1 MPRAANARRPSSDG
15 TCGQI
20 AALLAEAMPF
30 VARDRGE
37 AMVRKWLGRCD
48 IAAMSKER
56 LVAMTAD
63 AMLLSADLLLS
74 YPAASGTTAFDRLA
88 RSRAGAHAPESTLIA
103 ALCQSR
109 FRLLRLEQF
118 RPEIL
123 VRDVLTDALLRV
135 VGAEVPPLAA
145 GTALFGR
152 VVILGEG
159 CCCLPG
165 SITPL
170 DAAALALARNHVA
183 AGAPGTSAGARW
195 AEAVYGHVVQHGT
208 MDVPGL
214 NRPASHPESEDERLE
229 TDQGELLGLATAWAA
244 LADRSP
250 DADLLQRT
258 RQCTDLPT
266 ILQVLAAAVSGND
279 AHTEAMATGFE
290 RLLLVQLET
299 VLHRE
304 RNGAGRLSLAAVEG
318 AVNDAIA
325 TGWLPHA
332 ARTLLATV
340 RRQLGGGGLR
350 RSDDPAL
357 ERVVQ
362 RIHGLRAKTVAQGCT
377 EEEALA
383 AAEKAAE
390 LLDRYGLSLG
400 ELEFRAQRCNG
411 AGIETTRHRFAPID
425 GCVPAIAGFFDCRV
439 CGPFNIA
446 RPWDLAN
453 APPRP
458 ALARDRAHG
467 GGHRC
472 TLCLGYG
479 QRYGTASEP
488 RDNSHVPD
496 VLGGFKSGHN
506 RRSTI
511 GLRRCE
517 RPHRHRP
524 LTAATRVRIPQGT
537 PMISMR

>member
-208 MDVPGL
+208 IDVPGL
-214 NRPASHPESEDERLE
+214 NRPADESESGEEGLE
-229 TDQGELLGLATAWAA
+229 TEQEELVSLATAWAA
-244 LADRSP
+244 LADRPP
-250 DADLLQRT
+250 DAGLLQRT
-258 RQCTDLPT
+258 RLCTDLPT
-266 ILQVLAAAVSGND
+266 ILEALATVVSGND
-279 AHTEAMATGFE
+279 AHTMAAGFE

-325 TGWLPHA
+325 MGWLPHA
-332 ARTLLATV
+332 ARTLLATL
-340 RRQLGGGGLR
+340 RRQLAGSCGLP

-362 RIHGLRAKTVAQGCT
+362 RIQGLRAKTVAQGCT

-400 ELEFRAQRCNG
+400 ELEFRAQPCNG

-439 CGPFNIA
+439 WAERSEGRALRYVFFGQRGDVA
-446 RPWDLAN
+446 AAQYLYDMVERAFDTETA
-453 APPRP
+453 AFAP
-458 ALARDRAHG
+458 AL
-467 GGHRC
+467 
-472 TLCLGYG
+472 
-479 QRYGTASEP
+479 
-488 RDNSHVPD
+488 
-496 VLGGFKSGHN
+496 
-506 RRSTI
+506 
-511 GLRRCE
+511 
-517 RPHRHRP
+517 
-524 LTAATRVRIPQGT
+524 
-537 PMISMR
+537 

>member
-48 IAAMSKER
+48 IAAMSEER

-88 RSRAGAHAPESTLIA
+88 RSRAGARTRRRLTLIT

-195 AEAVYGHVVQHGT
+195 AE
-208 MDVPGL
+208 GL
-214 NRPASHPESEDERLE
+214 WAC
-229 TDQGELLGLATAWAA
+229 GAAW
-244 LADRSP
+244 
-250 DADLLQRT
+250 
-258 RQCTDLPT
+258 
-266 ILQVLAAAVSGND
+266 
-279 AHTEAMATGFE
+279 H
-290 RLLLVQLET
+290 
-299 VLHRE
+299 
-304 RNGAGRLSLAAVEG
+304 
-318 AVNDAIA
+318 
-325 TGWLPHA
+325 
-332 ARTLLATV
+332 
-340 RRQLGGGGLR
+340 
-350 RSDDPAL
+350 
-357 ERVVQ
+357 
-362 RIHGLRAKTVAQGCT
+362 
-377 EEEALA
+377 
-383 AAEKAAE
+383 
-390 LLDRYGLSLG
+390 
-400 ELEFRAQRCNG
+400 
-411 AGIETTRHRFAPID
+411 D
-425 GCVPAIAGFFDCRV
+425 GCPRVEPAG
-439 CGPFNIA
+439 
-446 RPWDLAN
+446 
-453 APPRP
+453 
-458 ALARDRAHG
+458 
-467 GGHRC
+467 
-472 TLCLGYG
+472 
-479 QRYGTASEP
+479 
-488 RDNSHVPD
+488 
-496 VLGGFKSGHN
+496 
-506 RRSTI
+506 
-511 GLRRCE
+511 
-517 RPHRHRP
+517 
-524 LTAATRVRIPQGT
+524 
-537 PMISMR
+537 